1 MAKIISF
8 EDRKQQRSRGS
19 SIIQKVIDGEI
30 VEYVDFDF
38 LSLAQQSAMLSR
50 ILPSNQNERAET

>member
-1 MAKIISF
+1 MAKIISL

-19 SIIQKVIDGEI
+19 AIIQKVIDGEI

-50 ILPSNQNERAET
+50 IFPSNQNECAET